1 MKLTPYLLL
10 LPTLLATTA
19 HCAPEPLSDTDVDNW
34 SALAQA
40 LYIPPPS
47 SFTHPQPTPLL
58 INTHSRKPYTITIP
72 TKTASL
78 NLESISPPPHS
89 VIHQVITAVPPTAL
103 AQLFVPAK
111 RSALASDFKAGKTPE
126 WYRDLPTDVK
136 SYISVVKREIAT
148 GTETGAGVV
157 KETGK
162 SSSGGVRVRGE
173 VVGVGLGMGMG
184 VVWVVGM
191 MLW

>member
-1 MKLTPYLLL
+1 
-10 LPTLLATTA
+10 
-19 HCAPEPLSDTDVDNW
+19 TDAANW

-40 LYIPPPS
+40 L
-47 SFTHPQPTPLL
+47 
-58 INTHSRKPYTITIP
+58 KPYTITIP

-111 RSALASDFKAGKTPE
+111 RSALASEFQAGNTPDWYKA
-126 WYRDLPTDVK
+126 LPTDVK

-148 GTETGAGVV
+148 RTGTGT
-157 KETGK
+157 
-162 SSSGGVRVRGE
+162 
-173 VVGVGLGMGMG
+173 
-184 VVWVVGM
+184 
-191 MLW
+191 